1 MAQFVSNPLTVTMTA
16 PAEPY
21 KRADL
26 IIHGIDH
33 AKASYEC
40 RLFINNPDAG
50 PDTSTADNSYVGSFW
65 IFGHGGCAGG
75 EGHCEPPRERRPFD
89 FRIEHQLTPMSKIV
103 VITEK
108 LRALV
113 PAGQQFTVRFVPY
126 IRPDSADRL
135 PANLVT
141 DVLGFDRA
149 DLVTYQ

>member
-1 MAQFVSNPLTVTMTA
+1 MAEFVSNPMTVTMTA
-16 PAEPY
+16 PGEPY

-40 RLFINNPDAG
+40 RLFINNPAAG
-50 PDTSTADNSYVGSFW
+50 PDTATTDNSYVGSFW

-108 LRALV
+108 LRSLV
-113 PAGQQFTVRFVPY
+113 AAGEQFTVRFVPY
-126 IRPDSADRL
+126 VRPDSA
-135 PANLVT
+135 
-141 DVLGFDRA
+141 
-149 DLVTYQ
+149 